1 MSELSLIANP
11 SPELLPQVAAAAT
24 SRPKA
29 APVGAGP
36 AAEPAADPF
45 ADLLSGLLAGTR
57 PLAPVAD
64 PLPLAGVPLLATEN
78 PPDADAGAQALLA
91 LPGSAPPLP
100 ALTTLTAGPASP
112 GAAGNSLPLAGN
124 PLPGDPSL
132 QTGPLTDVPAPL
144 EKPEA
149 AGLKPAPGETRSRIS
164 LTDLALGRQLEPAPE
179 AVRTDAPASAAL
191 AFARKYLTGESPTQS
206 LALPAATGPSAPTA
220 STEFAAGVL
229 AALTNGTPSD
239 NRLPGP
245 APLAAT
251 GGAGSGNGAL
261 AARQDSGLPPALLP
275 LGDAGSFAGGLADR
289 LLTLGGAGVQ
299 TARLQLHPEQ
309 LGALTV
315 RIQIEDGTAQ
325 VWFGTSTS
333 QAHTAIEGSLPKLRE
348 LFADQGIVLT
358 RTQVDVGAGQLG
370 NSASD
375 QQRRSAAS
383 PSPDLDRPW
392 RAASPARS
400 PSIPFLA
407 RAVGAPSRR
416 LDVWA

>member
-1 MSELSLIANP
+1 VKSRGTKVIATP
-11 SPELLPQVAAAAT
+11 SPELLSQVAAAAT
-24 SRPKA
+24 SPPKA
-29 APVGAGP
+29 APGGAGQ
-36 AAEPAADPF
+36 AAEAAADPF
-45 ADLLSGLLAGTR
+45 ADLLSGLLAGAR
-57 PLAPVAD
+57 PLAPVAE
-64 PLPLAGVPLLATEN
+64 PLPLAGVPLLATN
-78 PPDADAGAQALLA
+78 DLPDADAGTQALLA
-91 LPGSAPPLP
+91 LPASAAPLP
-100 ALTTLTAGPASP
+100 ALPVGQTS
-112 GAAGNSLPLAGN
+112 AGNSLPVAGN

-132 QTGPLTDVPAPL
+132 QADPRIDVPVPL
-144 EKPEA
+144 QNPKA
-149 AGLKPAPGETRSRIS
+149 AHLTPAPGETRSRIS
-164 LTDLALGRQLEPAPE
+164 LTDLTLSRQLEPAPE
-179 AVRTDAPASAAL
+179 GIRTTGPAGPAL
-191 AFARKYLTGESPTQS
+191 AFARKYLTPESPTQS
-206 LALPAATGPSAPTA
+206 VAPPTTTGPSVPTA
-220 STEFAAGVL
+220 GTEFAAGML
-229 AALTNGTPSD
+229 AALTTGSASNSG
-239 NRLPGP
+239 LPGP
-245 APLAAT
+245 VPLAAT

-261 AARQDSGLPPALLP
+261 AARQDSGVPPALTP
-275 LGDAGSFAGGLADR
+275 LGDAASFAGGLADR

-375 QQRRSAAS
+375 QQRRSAGS

-392 RAASPARS
+392 RPASPARS
-400 PSIPFLA
+400 PSIPFLS
-407 RAVGAPSRR
+407 RLVGVPSRR